1 MSFNEEEV
9 CMQLSF
15 YEKYVLLTIDDE
27 KGNVVHSHAKTH
39 GFAGAVLIELLNA
52 GLVEVSEKIIVA
64 KAVQTTDPILFK
76 AHTLLTEQNKSVS
89 IDKVIRLFGSR
100 LAKSF
105 DEVITAL
112 IDKNILTF
120 SEQKLLWVFT
130 LKRYPTSD
138 PKPEMLVKK
147 RLRQIVLE
155 GVHPELEE
163 IQLLGLVQALDLHRQ
178 IFEKDKIKDAKQTI
192 KTLLTDMPVAKS
204 VHKTIQEEIMV
215 VLMASI
221 AVTTVVTAS

>member
-1 MSFNEEEV
+1 M
-9 CMQLSF
+9 
-15 YEKYVLLTIDDE
+15 TW
-27 KGNVVHSHAKTH
+27 G
-39 GFAGAVLIELLNA
+39 LN
-52 GLVEVSEKIIVA
+52 K
-64 KAVQTTDPILFK
+64 
-76 AHTLLTEQNKSVS
+76 
-89 IDKVIRLFGSR
+89 
-100 LAKSF
+100 
-105 DEVITAL
+105 

-120 SEQKLLWVFT
+120 SEEKLLWVFT

-155 GVHPELEE
+155 EVHPELEE

-178 IFEKDKIKDAKQTI
+178 IFEKDNIKDAKQTI